1 MKNFRT
7 PPPDPKNWEQVIEKL
22 EELHDRGLTISMM
35 NPRRWLIAL
44 NDHYYTV
51 HRVYYY
57 DNKEITNDIE
67 IRGSIYDNYS
77 PLEIIQEVLG
87 LITWR

>member
-35 NPRRWLIAL
+35 NPRRSGGGSEIFDP
-44 NDHYYTV
+44 N
-51 HRVYYY
+51 HR
-57 DNKEITNDIE
+57 
-67 IRGSIYDNYS
+67 
-77 PLEIIQEVLG
+77 PLK
-87 LITWR
+87 